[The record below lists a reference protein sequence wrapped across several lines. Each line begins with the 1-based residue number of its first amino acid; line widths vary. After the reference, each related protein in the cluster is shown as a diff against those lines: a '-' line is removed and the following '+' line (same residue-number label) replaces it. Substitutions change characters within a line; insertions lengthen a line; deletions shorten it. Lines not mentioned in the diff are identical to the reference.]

1 MEGLSMNPRIAP
13 KASHVT
19 LRQWVVFFHNLP
31 ITRGRS
37 YRNPSKRNVHPLSRI
52 NSTPDSS
59 TSVNRTLSRTAQTSA
74 QSASLPSA
82 LRVGRNAS
90 SRAGTLNTKPAL
102 QTTRFFLRIVHDV
115 CSTDTPRDRVSTS
128 FTTAD
133 GRCDTSSTFR
143 NTSTSSHPTTVD
155 F

>member
-90 SRAGTLNTKPAL
+90 SRA
-102 QTTRFFLRIVHDV
+102 VHDV
-115 CSTDTPRDRVSTS
+115 CSTDTLRDRVSTS